1 MAQQKQETG
10 KRWLRFD
17 TMTWPLPDP
26 DLSWRIRFARESVYS
41 KDMMYLASVL
51 DAYQELISCGR
62 AKREHV
68 TKQLR
73 DSARSALSG
82 DKK

>member
-1 MAQQKQETG
+1 MGQEQKP
-10 KRWLRFD
+10 KRWHRFD
-17 TMTWPLPDP
+17 TMTWPLSDP
-26 DLSWRIRFARESVYS
+26 DLNWRIRFAPESVNRQ
-41 KDMMYLASVL
+41 DMLYLASVL

-73 DSARSALSG
+73 DYARAALSG
-82 DKK
+82 ENK